1 MSCIP
6 YVNVITPY
14 CSQHENLLIVETILL
29 FISCIS
35 IETAFTVVVI
45 YASEVLP
52 TSIRSTASGCLYLFS
67 RIGGIAAPYG
77 VAYLTYPQYIVSA
90 ILFLTLFLVLPL
102 KETKGQKLKEDI
114 EENSLVKQEIL
125 LHSTEEEEAETTGEV
140 ELQA

>member
-1 MSCIP
+1 M
-6 YVNVITPY
+6 
-14 CSQHENLLIVETILL
+14 
-29 FISCIS
+29 F
-35 IETAFTVVVI
+35 
-45 YASEVLP
+45 P

-114 EENSLVKQEIL
+114 EENSLVKQDTLDDIINRKAEWYINPK
-125 LHSTEEEEAETTGEV
+125 EAL
-140 ELQA
+140 ELKLADSYYKENI

>member
-45 YASEVLP
+45 YASEVFP

-90 ILFLTLFLVLPL
+90 IFVLNPVL
-102 KETKGQKLKEDI
+102 SAPTQRNKRTK
-114 EENSLVKQEIL
+114 VKRRYRREFI
-125 LHSTEEEEAETTGEV
+125 S
-140 ELQA
+140 